1 MSKAKGS
8 RSFHEKKIKFLL
20 RMITLRRIKIGVLAA
35 ALAGYS
41 VVMFSAHAAKPEVE
55 AEIQASPQT
64 AKLTKEEAEKLFT
77 EKLQPVLNEKCAGC
91 HGASATSGL
100 DLRTREAML
109 KGGTRGP
116 AVVPGD
122 AAKSWLYISI
132 KGDHDLKMPMGKPLA
147 AETVD
152 GFRRWIEAD
161 APVPEKAA
169 EKKADTKASAE
180 AKPKWNYAAD
190 DVWAFQ
196 PMKRHPVPTKGI
208 AASRLQTPVDAFIL
222 QKLNDKSLKPAPP
235 AERTALIRRATFD
248 LTGLP
253 PTPAETDA
261 FLNDKLPMPQAF
273 EKVVERLLASPR
285 YGERWGRHWLDVV
298 RYADTAGGSN
308 DYERPTAWRY
318 RDYVVRSFN
327 DDKPYDRF
335 IVEQLAG
342 DELDPKNPE
351 NLIAT
356 GYLRMGPWEHTGM
369 SVEAVTRQEWLDDVT
384 HTTGTAFTALTM
396 NCAKCHDH
404 KFDPIPT
411 KDYYRLQA
419 VFATTRFAERP
430 AAFLPTEN
438 RSAAAPVIERLQ
450 SKVERLEAKHTK
462 VQEALGM
469 KARPVTANVGMPT
482 ADTTAAPPLQ
492 EAAAAPAPSKPQAV
506 DATQNLKQVDRGA
519 SGVEAFELE
528 KAFRRRLEYAKKALQ
543 RFDSLAYSVTSGDG
557 DAAATG
563 KKPEESFIL
572 VGGSLSAPGEPVTPG
587 VPSAPRLMADLADKN
602 ATRNLAAA
610 LDSNIPTSAH
620 GRRLALAKWIA
631 SPQNELTA
639 RVMVN
644 RIWQYHFGKGLVE
657 SSNNF
662 GKLGKRPSHPELL
675 DWLALQFIDK
685 GWSIKEMHRTM
696 MLSATYQRAAQHPD
710 TEAVRK
716 VDNDNKLLSFMPPRR
731 MEAEVVRDTMLAVSG
746 ELNLEMGGPGTFPEI
761 NADLAA
767 QPRLIQ
773 GTVAPAWEPSPR
785 RAERNRRSIY
795 TFQQRSLVNPLVEV
809 FNGASLNESCERRSE
824 STVAPQVFNLL
835 NSQFSYDT
843 ALAFAK
849 RLEGMTSDPAKQV
862 EAAFRLTYQRRP
874 NERERHRAMRHIAAM
889 TAHHTLVTPP
899 LVSPLKPVKQSINS
913 ELTGENFQFEE
924 ETNFTNYERHLHPS
938 QVGPGTRALA
948 ELCLVLL
955 NSNEFLYIY

>member
-1 MSKAKGS
+1 
-8 RSFHEKKIKFLL
+8 
-20 RMITLRRIKIGVLAA
+20 MIALRRIKIGVLAA
-35 ALAGYS
+35 ALSVYS
-41 VVMFSAHAAKPEVE
+41 LFMFSASAAKWG
-55 AEIQASPQT
+55 AQAASEQQSVQAVQT
-64 AKLTKEEAEKLFT
+64 TKLTKEEAEKLFT
-77 EKLQPVLNEKCAGC
+77 EKLQPILDQKCAGC

-147 AETVD
+147 ADIVD
-152 GFRRWIEAD
+152 EFRQWIEAG
-161 APVPEKAA
+161 APIADKSA
-169 EKKADTKASAE
+169 EKKADTTESAD
-180 AKPKWNYAAD
+180 AKPKWNYTAE

-196 PMKRHPVPTKGI
+196 PMKRHPVPTTGI
-208 AASRLQTPVDAFIL
+208 AANLVQTPVDAFIL
-222 QKLNDKSLKPAPP
+222 QKLNDKNLKPAPP

-253 PTPAETDA
+253 PTPEETDA
-261 FLNDKLPMPQAF
+261 FLNDKLPTPQAF
-273 EKVVERLLASPR
+273 KKVVERLLASPR

-298 RYADTAGGSN
+298 RYADTGGGSN
-308 DYERPTAWRY
+308 DYERPNAWRY
-318 RDYVVRSFN
+318 RDYVIRSFN
-327 DDKPYDRF
+327 EDKPYDRF
-335 IVEQLAG
+335 IVQQLAG
-342 DELDPKNPE
+342 DELDPKNSE

-430 AAFLPTEN
+430 AAFLPSEN
-438 RSAAAPVIERLQ
+438 RSAAETVRALLQ
-450 SKVERLEAKHTK
+450 WKVESLEAKHTK

-469 KARPVTANVGMPT
+469 KARPVTANVGMAN
-482 ADTTAAPPLQ
+482 ADTSAAQPPLQKAAAPP
-492 EAAAAPAPSKPQAV
+492 PPPSKPQVV
-506 DATQNLKQVDRGA
+506 DAKQDLKQVDRGA
-519 SGVEAFELE
+519 GGVEDFELE
-528 KAFRRRLEYAKKALQ
+528 KAYRRRIEYAKKGVQ
-543 RFDSLAYSVTSGDG
+543 RFEPLAYSVSSSDG
-557 DAAATG
+557 DAAAAG

-572 VGGSLSAPGEPVTPG
+572 VGGSLSSPGEKVTPG
-587 VPSAPRLMADLADKN
+587 VPSAPLMAYLSDKDANDLKDANKEI
-602 ATRNLAAA
+602 AVP

-696 MLSATYQRAAQHPD
+696 MLSATYQGAAQHPE

-785 RAERNRRSIY
+785 RSERNRRSIY
-795 TFQQRSLVNPLVEV
+795 TFQQRSLVNPLVEI

-849 RLEGMTSDPAKQV
+849 RLEGMTSDLAKQV

-874 NERERHRAMRHIAAM
+874 NERELHRAMRHIAAM
-889 TAHHTLVTPP
+889 TAHHTRVTPP

-924 ETNFTNYERHLHPS
+924 ETDFTNYERHLHPS

-955 NSNEFLYIY
+955 NSNEFVYIY